1 MDISEQGTILATV
14 ATVAFVTMGKATIF
28 VTAVNGGVPLLI
40 VREEKGDPIL
50 NSEYRPTDGQ
60 SDA

>member
-1 MDISEQGTILATV
+1 MDITEQATV

-40 VREEKGDPIL
+40 VREKEQDPIL
-50 NSEYRPTDGQ
+50 NSEYRPTD
-60 SDA
+60 